1 MTTTV
6 WGVDFSGAA
15 TPGDRLAL
23 AEASYR
29 DGTLHI
35 EAVDAVATRCETADS
50 REAAI
55 AGLVDLARR
64 RRPARVGLDAALSLP
79 QSAVRAL
86 GVEDWT
92 LLPATVRSRCGDAR
106 ALTKEV
112 IDAAPA
118 TGPRYPRRVADAK
131 ASALSPVHFMIA
143 AQTYA
148 ALTELLPRWRHVGGI
163 IPHTAGTP
171 ALCEVYPA
179 AALGVW
185 GLDATGY
192 KGPDPVHRGRRTTIV
207 EALTATGAVRIVEDA
222 RDAMI
227 DQHGGDLLDA
237 AIAATVMAFMTP
249 CSSPGPPV
257 EGSICGADPTDYP
270 SQCPLLPA

>member
-23 AEASYR
+23 AEASLS

-35 EAVDAVATRCETADS
+35 DAVDAVARRCETAGD

-64 RRPARVGLDAALSLP
+64 RRPTRVGVDAALSLP

-86 GVEDWT
+86 GVEDWA
-92 LLPATVRSRCGDAR
+92 LLPATVRSKCSDPR
-106 ALTKEV
+106 ALTKVV

-118 TGPRYPRRVADAK
+118 TGSRYPRRVVDAQ
-131 ASALSPVHFMIA
+131 ATALSPVHFMIA

-148 ALTELLPRWRHVGGI
+148 ALTELLPRWQQVGGI
-163 IPHTAGTP
+163 IPHTSGIP

-192 KGPDPVHRGRRTTIV
+192 KGSDPIHRGRRTLIV
-207 EALTATGAVRIVEDA
+207 EALTATGAVRIAEDA
-222 RDAMI
+222 RDAVI
-227 DQHGGDLLDA
+227 DQRGGDLLDA
-237 AIAATVMAFMTP
+237 AIAATATAFMTP

-257 EGSICGADPTDYP
+257 EGRICGADPTDYP
-270 SQCPLLPA
+270 SECSLLTP